1 MKRFLF
7 LCMWGL
13 GMNVSGQSSFQ
24 IDHGPYLQEMRQ
36 DGVTVVFH
44 TSKSSFSKL
53 EVRERGSSA
62 LQSYYETAH
71 GLRNAD
77 AQFFKIRTEDLK
89 AGTEYEYRI
98 CTKEVKSFQPYKV
111 VFGDSLTS
119 KWYSFKTIDPH
130 QKGASIFITSDIHNR
145 PELLEKLLRYCDYQ
159 TCTSFFYAGDMMNYM
174 EKSSNENPFSAFIDT
189 SVKLFASSVPFEV
202 VRGNHETR
210 GNLARTF
217 PSYFP
222 KSDGKV
228 YGSYL
233 LGDVMVVMLDC
244 GEDKAAST
252 STMYV
257 EGTQTFDVNS
267 NQVTNVTV
275 TCAPVCARVKVIYEG
290 MEEYFTDWSATFH
303 TKALDESSFVY
314 EKDKTDPIYLK
325 VDKSETIS
333 VNFALINKAGKGT
346 TIDKT
351 YLLNP
356 NEALTITVKPVVSS
370 GNLGIEIEIDDTTN
384 DIPVDIVI
392 PSDWV

>member
-1 MKRFLF
+1 MRNVFLNAVGVCAM
-7 LCMWGL
+7 LSLMASCSSTEDIP
-13 GMNVSGQSSFQ
+13 MNNDGYGTVSLNILTDTQFESRAV
-24 IDHGPYLQEMRQ
+24 DE
-36 DGVTVVFH
+36 
-44 TSKSSFSKL
+44 
-53 EVRERGSSA
+53 
-62 LQSYYETAH
+62 SYYQNLGNYTVEITNSN
-71 GLRNAD
+71 G
-77 AQFFKIRTEDLK
+77 
-89 AGTEYEYRI
+89 
-98 CTKEVKSFQPYKV
+98 YKV
-111 VFGDSLTS
+111 ATYTGTTIPSELIELT
-119 KWYSFKTIDPH
+119 
-130 QKGASIFITSDIHNR
+130 N
-145 PELLEKLLRYCDYQ
+145 
-159 TCTSFFYAGDMMNYM
+159 
-174 EKSSNENPFSAFIDT
+174 DT
-189 SVKLFASSVPFEV
+189 YWIKA
-202 VRGNHETR
+202 
-210 GNLARTF
+210 
-217 PSYFP
+217 Y
-222 KSDGKV
+222 
-228 YGSYL
+228 
-233 LGDVMVVMLDC
+233 C